1 MKFNIWTFIF
11 QLINFVV
18 LFLILKRLL
27 YRPVKEIMEKRRAAV
42 RKILEDAEKT
52 KQEASSL
59 KEEYEKKKTEI
70 DGLRDDVFDKAEEE
84 AETLRKEILRKAE
97 EEAKVILQKERVRL
111 DFEKKKIESQLKE
124 NIVDTSLSF
133 ASSILSDLSDVNLHN
148 RILEK
153 LMESVPDIVK
163 KIKDMNIP
171 AHGLTLEIA
180 SAYPIPDS
188 LTERILQEFKPVYP
202 EKVSVHTIVDP
213 GLISGAV
220 VRVFDMVYDASL
232 RGQLKA
238 FGEKLRK
245 AH

>member
-18 LFLILKRLL
+18 LLLLLRRLL

-42 RKILEDAEKT
+42 RKTLEDAEKT

-70 DGLRDDVFDKAEEE
+70 DRLREDVLDKAEEE
-84 AETLRKEILRKAE
+84 AETRRKEILRKAE
-97 EEAKVILQKERVRL
+97 EEAKVLFQKERARL
-111 DFEKKKIESQLKE
+111 DFEKKKIESELKE

-133 ASSILSDLSDVNLHN
+133 SASILSGLSDINLHN

-163 KIKDMNIP
+163 EIKDMSIP
-171 AHGLTLEIA
+171 TEGLTVEIV
-180 SAYPIPDS
+180 SAYPFPDS
-188 LTERILQEFKPVYP
+188 FKERILQDFKPEYHG
-202 EKVSVHTIVDP
+202 KISVNAVIEP

-220 VRVFDMVYDASL
+220 IRILDMVYDASL
-232 RGQLKA
+232 SGQLKA

>member
-18 LFLILKRLL
+18 LLLVLRKLL

-42 RKILEDAEKT
+42 KKTLGDAEKI

-59 KEEYEKKKTEI
+59 MMEYEKKKTEI
-70 DGLRDDVFDKAEEE
+70 DRLREDVLDKAEEE
-84 AETLRKEILRKAE
+84 AETRRKEILRKAE
-97 EEAKVILQKERVRL
+97 EEAKVLFQKERARL
-111 DFEKKKIESQLKE
+111 DFEKKKIESELKE

-133 ASSILSDLSDVNLHN
+133 SASILSDLSDINLHN

-153 LMESVPDIVK
+153 LMGSVPGIVNDV
-163 KIKDMNIP
+163 KDTNIP
-171 AHGLTLEIA
+171 ADGLTVEIV
-180 SAYPIPDS
+180 SAYPLSDS
-188 LTERILQEFKPVYP
+188 FTGRILQEFKPFHG
-202 EKVSVHTIVDP
+202 KVSVNAVVEP
-213 GLISGAV
+213 ELISGAV
-220 VRVFDMVYDASL
+220 IRVLDMVYDASL
-232 RGQLKA
+232 SGQLKA